1 MKVKKE
7 SVVWLIV
14 SQVIGVLAIFPW
26 LLYIGGASLAA
37 AFNTSGQTLL
47 SKLFFL
53 IASYPVVLLIC
64 IVATWILWRQQKHK
78 TANIVTSIP
87 MVYVVPGVILLAIYA
102 LS

>member
-1 MKVKKE
+1 MEIKKE
-7 SVVWLIV
+7 FVVWLIV

-37 AFNTSGQTLL
+37 VLGTSDRPLL
-47 SKLFFL
+47 ANIFYL
-53 IASYPVVLLIC
+53 IASYPLVLLIC
-64 IVATWILWRQQKHK
+64 IVAAWILFRLKKHK

-87 MVYVVPGVILLAIYA
+87 MIYVVPGTILLFIYA